1 MPFVLFL
8 VCFFVSFVVAP
19 QAIVT
24 KDSLFLPKVV
34 LILGTLRARMTATS
48 TRIGWDR
55 LPLDSTSA
63 VHRRFL
69 TEPQLTPLI
78 SEGRGAVDSGNWR

>member
-1 MPFVLFL
+1 TLFVLFL
-8 VCFFVSFVVAP
+8 VCFFAQ

-34 LILGTLRARMTATS
+34 LIWGTLRARMTATS
-48 TRIGWDR
+48 TRTGWGR

-69 TEPQLTPLI
+69 AEPQLTHLI
-78 SEGRGAVDSGNWR
+78 SEGRGAADSGNWR